1 MGEERLFASGK
12 EVTPVAMYDDKPKD
26 RIILHCDCNNFFA
39 SVEETLRPELRDVPM
54 AVAGDPESRHGIIVA
69 KNQKAKA
76 FGVQTA
82 ETIWQAKKKC
92 PDLVCVPSHHRL
104 YHEFYEKI
112 NAIYLEYTDLV
123 EPFSVDESYLDVTNS
138 IHLFKMTPKEL
149 ADHLRAR
156 IKEELDITISVGVS
170 FCKVFAKL
178 GSDYKKPNATTVIMR
193 EDVERIVYPL
203 PVSSLIFVGKRSV
216 EVLEQY
222 HIRTC
227 GDLVQYDQQT
237 LHRILGKSGDTLY
250 EYIHGLES
258 SRVHSWYEKHEPK
271 SIGNSMTF
279 RHDLVGEAELKAGI
293 SALCDSVAGRL
304 RHAGK
309 KCRTV
314 QIGIRNPDF
323 VTIQRQTTLDVP
335 TYLKS
340 ELVTV
345 SMKLLRD
352 NWDMTKP
359 VRLLSVTGS
368 ELVNADEEVVEQL
381 SLFNSSDP
389 SEKKIDREKQEKIE
403 STIDELREKYGK
415 GSITLGFNRLDRE

>member
-1 MGEERLFASGK
+1 MHEAAQNERQ
-12 EVTPVAMYDDKPKD
+12 KD

-39 SVEETLRPELRDVPM
+39 SVEETLRPELREVPM

-82 ETIWQAKKKC
+82 ETIFQAKKKC
-92 PDLVCVPSHHRL
+92 PDLVCVPSHHHL

-123 EPFSVDESYLDVTNS
+123 EPFSIDESYLDVTNS

-193 EDVERIVYPL
+193 EDVPRIVYPL
-203 PVSSLIFVGKRSV
+203 PVSSLIFVGKKSV
-216 EVLEQY
+216 EVLNSY
-222 HIRTC
+222 HIKTC

-237 LHRILGKSGDTLY
+237 LHRILGKSGDSLY
-250 EYIHGLES
+250 EYIHGLEN
-258 SRVHSWYEKHEPK
+258 SRVHSWYEKREPK

-279 RHDLVGEAELKAGI
+279 GHNLVGEAELKAGI

-335 TYLKS
+335 TYLKAD
-340 ELVTV
+340 LVRI
-345 SMKLLRD
+345 SMQLLRD
-352 NWDMTKP
+352 NWDMNKP

-368 ELVNADEEVVEQL
+368 ELVNEDEEFAVQM
-381 SLFNSSDP
+381 SLFGEETSGPEQVKDP
-389 SEKKIDREKQEKIE
+389 DKQEKIE
-403 STIDELREKYGK
+403 STIDELREKFGK
-415 GSITLGFNRLDRE
+415 GSITLGFNRLDR

>member
-1 MGEERLFASGK
+1 M
-12 EVTPVAMYDDKPKD
+12 
-26 RIILHCDCNNFFA
+26 
-39 SVEETLRPELRDVPM
+39 
-54 AVAGDPESRHGIIVA
+54 
-69 KNQKAKA
+69 
-76 FGVQTA
+76 
-82 ETIWQAKKKC
+82 
-92 PDLVCVPSHHRL
+92 PSHHHL

-112 NAIYLEYTDLV
+112 NSIYLEYTDLV
-123 EPFSVDESYLDVTNS
+123 EPFSIDESYLDVTNS

-193 EDVERIVYPL
+193 EDVPRIVYPL
-203 PVSSLIFVGKRSV
+203 PVSSLIFVGKKSV
-216 EVLEQY
+216 EVLDSY
-222 HIRTC
+222 HIKTC

-237 LHRILGKSGDTLY
+237 LHRILGKSGDSLY
-250 EYIHGLES
+250 EYIHGLEN
-258 SRVHSWYEKHEPK
+258 SRVHSWYEKREPK

-279 RHDLVGEAELKAGI
+279 GHNLVGEAELKAGI
-293 SALCDSVAGRL
+293 SALCDSVASRL

-335 TYLKS
+335 TFLKS
-340 ELVTV
+340 ELISV
-345 SMKLLRD
+345 SMKLLRE

-368 ELVNADEEVVEQL
+368 ELVDADEEFAEQI
-381 SLFNSSDP
+381 SLFDMADNSESP
-389 SEKKIDREKQEKIE
+389 KVDREKKETIE
-403 STIDELREKYGK
+403 STIDELREKFGK
-415 GSITLGFNRLDRE
+415 GSITLGFNRLER

>member
-1 MGEERLFASGK
+1 M
-12 EVTPVAMYDDKPKD
+12 AMYDAAQNNKPKD

-39 SVEETLRPELRDVPM
+39 SVEETLRPELREVPM

-82 ETIWQAKKKC
+82 ETIFQAKKKC
-92 PDLVCVPSHHRL
+92 PDLVCVPSHHSL

-123 EPFSVDESYLDVTNS
+123 EPFSIDESYLDVTNS

-149 ADHLRAR
+149 ADHLRKR

-193 EDVERIVYPL
+193 EDISRIVYPL
-203 PVSSLIFVGKRSV
+203 PVSSLIFVGKKSV
-216 EVLEQY
+216 EVLDSY

-237 LHRILGKSGDTLY
+237 LHRILGKSGDSLY
-250 EYIHGLES
+250 TYIHGLEDS
-258 SRVHSWYEKHEPK
+258 PVRSWYEKRVPK

-279 RHDLVGEAELKAGI
+279 GHNLVGETELKAGI

-323 VTIQRQTTLDVP
+323 VTIQRQTTLEVP
-335 TYLKS
+335 TFLKS
-340 ELVTV
+340 ELISV
-345 SMKLLRD
+345 SMKLLKE
-352 NWDMTKP
+352 NWDMSKP

-368 ELVNADEEVVEQL
+368 ELVDADEEFAEQI
-381 SLFNSSDP
+381 SLFDMADNSESP
-389 SEKKIDREKQEKIE
+389 KVDREKKETIE
-403 STIDELREKYGK
+403 STIDELREKFGK
-415 GSITLGFNRLDRE
+415 GSITLGFNRLER

>member
-1 MGEERLFASGK
+1 
-12 EVTPVAMYDDKPKD
+12 MYDAAQNNKPKD

-39 SVEETLRPELRDVPM
+39 SVEETLRPELREVPM

-82 ETIWQAKKKC
+82 ETIFQAKKKC

-123 EPFSVDESYLDVTNS
+123 EPFSIDESYLDVTNS
-138 IHLFKMTPKEL
+138 IHLFKMTPKDL
-149 ADHLRAR
+149 ADHLRKR
-156 IKEELDITISVGVS
+156 IKEEMDITISVGVS

-193 EDVERIVYPL
+193 EDVPRIVYPL
-203 PVSSLIFVGKRSV
+203 PVSSLIFVGKKSV
-216 EVLEQY
+216 EVLDSY

-237 LHRILGKSGDTLY
+237 LHRILGKSGDSLY
-250 EYIHGLES
+250 TYIHGLEDS
-258 SRVHSWYEKHEPK
+258 PVRSWYEKRVPK

-279 RHDLVGEAELKAGI
+279 GHNLVGEAELKAGI

-335 TYLKS
+335 TFLKAD
-340 ELVTV
+340 LVRI
-345 SMKLLRD
+345 SMQLLRD
-352 NWDMTKP
+352 NWDMEKP

-368 ELVNADEEVVEQL
+368 ELVDEDEVVVEQL
-381 SLFNSSDP
+381 SLFEVDDSESKEKAKDP
-389 SEKKIDREKQEKIE
+389 DKQEKIE
-403 STIDELREKYGK
+403 STIDELREKFGK
-415 GSITLGFNRLDRE
+415 GSITLGFNRLER

>member
-1 MGEERLFASGK
+1 
-12 EVTPVAMYDDKPKD
+12 
-26 RIILHCDCNNFFA
+26 
-39 SVEETLRPELRDVPM
+39 
-54 AVAGDPESRHGIIVA
+54 
-69 KNQKAKA
+69 
-76 FGVQTA
+76 
-82 ETIWQAKKKC
+82 
-92 PDLVCVPSHHRL
+92 
-104 YHEFYEKI
+104 
-112 NAIYLEYTDLV
+112 
-123 EPFSVDESYLDVTNS
+123 
-138 IHLFKMTPKEL
+138 
-149 ADHLRAR
+149 
-156 IKEELDITISVGVS
+156 
-170 FCKVFAKL
+170 
-178 GSDYKKPNATTVIMR
+178 MR
-193 EDVERIVYPL
+193 EDIERIVYPL

-250 EYIHGLES
+250 EYIHGLEN

-314 QIGIRNPDF
+314 QVGIRNPDF

-335 TYLKS
+335 TMLKAD
-340 ELVTV
+340 LVRI
-345 SMKLLRD
+345 SMQLLRD
-352 NWDMTKP
+352 NWNMNDP

-368 ELVNADEEVVEQL
+368 ELVNADEETPVQL
-381 SLFNSSDP
+381 SLFGEEAKGPEQVKDP
-389 SEKKIDREKQEKIE
+389 DKQEKIE
-403 STIDELREKYGK
+403 STIDELREKFGK

>member
-1 MGEERLFASGK
+1 
-12 EVTPVAMYDDKPKD
+12 MYDAAQNNKPKD

-39 SVEETLRPELRDVPM
+39 SVEETLRPELREVPM

-82 ETIWQAKKKC
+82 ETIFQAKKKC
-92 PDLVCVPSHHRL
+92 PDLVCVPSHHSL

-123 EPFSVDESYLDVTNS
+123 EPFSIDESYLDVTNS
-138 IHLFKMTPKEL
+138 IHLFKMTPKDL
-149 ADHLRAR
+149 ADHLRKR

-193 EDVERIVYPL
+193 EDVPRIVYPL
-203 PVSSLIFVGKRSV
+203 PVSSLIFVGKKSV
-216 EVLEQY
+216 EVLDSY

-237 LHRILGKSGDTLY
+237 LHRILGKSGDSLY
-250 EYIHGLES
+250 TYIHGLEDS
-258 SRVHSWYEKHEPK
+258 PVRSWYVKRVPK

-279 RHDLVGEAELKAGI
+279 GHNLVGEDELKAGI

-335 TYLKS
+335 TFLKAD
-340 ELVTV
+340 LVRI
-345 SMKLLRD
+345 SMQLLRD

-368 ELVNADEEVVEQL
+368 ELVDADEEVPVQL
-381 SLFNSSDP
+381 SLFGSDDTEAK
-389 SEKKIDREKQEKIE
+389 EKTKDPEKQERIE
-403 STIDELREKYGK
+403 STIDELREKFGK
-415 GSITLGFNRLDRE
+415 GSITLGFNRLER

>member
-1 MGEERLFASGK
+1 
-12 EVTPVAMYDDKPKD
+12 MYEDRPKD

-39 SVEETLRPELRDVPM
+39 SVEETLRPELREVPM

-82 ETIWQAKKKC
+82 ETIWQAKRKC
-92 PDLVCVPSHHRL
+92 PDLVCVPSHHHL

-138 IHLFKMTPKEL
+138 IHLFKMTGKEL

-193 EDVERIVYPL
+193 EDVPTIVYPL
-203 PVSSLIFVGKRSV
+203 PVSSLIFVGKKSV
-216 EVLEQY
+216 EVLDQY
-222 HIRTC
+222 HIKTC

-237 LHRILGKSGDTLY
+237 LHRMLGKSGDSLY
-250 EYIHGLES
+250 EYIHGLEN
-258 SRVHSWYEKHEPK
+258 SRVHSWYEKREPK

-279 RHDLVGEAELKAGI
+279 SHNLVGEAELKAGI

-314 QIGIRNPDF
+314 QIGIRNPNF

-335 TYLKS
+335 TFLKS
-340 ELVTV
+340 ELISV
-345 SMKLLRD
+345 SMKLLKE
-352 NWDMTKP
+352 NWDMSKP

-368 ELVNADEEVVEQL
+368 ELVDADEEFAEQI
-381 SLFNSSDP
+381 SLFDMADNSESP
-389 SEKKIDREKQEKIE
+389 KVDREKKETIE
-403 STIDELREKYGK
+403 STIDELREKFGK
-415 GSITLGFNRLDRE
+415 GSITLGFNRLDR

>member
-1 MGEERLFASGK
+1 MYGE
-12 EVTPVAMYDDKPKD
+12 KPKD

-39 SVEETLRPELRDVPM
+39 SVEETLRPELREVPM

-250 EYIHGLES
+250 EYIHGLEN
-258 SRVHSWYEKHEPK
+258 SRMHSWYEKHEPK

-314 QIGIRNPDF
+314 QVGIRNPEDGPGRHPQPGLRHHPAPDHPRRPDDAQSRPRPHLDAAATRQLEHERPGPPSLGHRLRTGERRRRNPGPIVF
-323 VTIQRQTTLDVP
+323 VRGRGEGPGTSQRPRQT
-335 TYLKS
+335 
-340 ELVTV
+340 
-345 SMKLLRD
+345 
-352 NWDMTKP
+352 
-359 VRLLSVTGS
+359 
-368 ELVNADEEVVEQL
+368 
-381 SLFNSSDP
+381 
-389 SEKKIDREKQEKIE
+389 
-403 STIDELREKYGK
+403 GK
-415 GSITLGFNRLDRE
+415 D

>member
-1 MGEERLFASGK
+1 MHEAAQNERQ
-12 EVTPVAMYDDKPKD
+12 KD

-39 SVEETLRPELRDVPM
+39 SVEETLRPELREVPM

-82 ETIWQAKKKC
+82 ETIFQAKKKC
-92 PDLVCVPSHHRL
+92 PDLVCVPSHHHL

-123 EPFSVDESYLDVTNS
+123 EPFSIDESYLDVTNS

-193 EDVERIVYPL
+193 EDVPRIVYPL
-203 PVSSLIFVGKRSV
+203 PVSSLIFVGKKSV
-216 EVLEQY
+216 EVLNSY
-222 HIRTC
+222 HIKTC

-237 LHRILGKSGDTLY
+237 LHRILGKSGDSLY
-250 EYIHGLES
+250 EYIHGLEN
-258 SRVHSWYEKHEPK
+258 SRVHSWYEKREPK

-279 RHDLVGEAELKAGI
+279 GHNLVGEAELKAGI
-293 SALCDSVAGRL
+293 SALCDSVASRL
-304 RHAGK
+304 SHAGK

-335 TYLKS
+335 TYLKAD
-340 ELVTV
+340 LVRI
-345 SMKLLRD
+345 SMQLLRD
-352 NWDMTKP
+352 NWDMNKP

-368 ELVNADEEVVEQL
+368 ELVNEDEEFAVQM
-381 SLFNSSDP
+381 SLFGEETSGPEQVKDP
-389 SEKKIDREKQEKIE
+389 DKQEKIE
-403 STIDELREKYGK
+403 STIDELREKFGK
-415 GSITLGFNRLDRE
+415 GSITLGFNRLDR

>member
-1 MGEERLFASGK
+1 M
-12 EVTPVAMYDDKPKD
+12 AMYDAAQNNKPKD

-39 SVEETLRPELRDVPM
+39 SVEETLRPELREVPM

-82 ETIWQAKKKC
+82 ETIFQAKKKC
-92 PDLVCVPSHHRL
+92 PDLVCVPSHHSL

-123 EPFSVDESYLDVTNS
+123 EPFSIDESYLDVTNS

-149 ADHLRAR
+149 ADHLRKR

-193 EDVERIVYPL
+193 EDIPRIVYPL
-203 PVSSLIFVGKRSV
+203 PVSSLIFVGKKSV
-216 EVLEQY
+216 EVLDSY

-237 LHRILGKSGDTLY
+237 LHRILGSPV
-250 EYIHGLES
+250 
-258 SRVHSWYEKHEPK
+258 RSWYEKRVPK

-279 RHDLVGEAELKAGI
+279 GHNLVGEAELKAGI

-335 TYLKS
+335 TFLKAD
-340 ELVTV
+340 LVRI
-345 SMKLLRD
+345 SMQLLRD

-368 ELVNADEEVVEQL
+368 ELVDADEEVPVQL
-381 SLFNSSDP
+381 SLFGSDDTEAK
-389 SEKKIDREKQEKIE
+389 EKTKDPEKQERIE
-403 STIDELREKYGK
+403 STIDELREKFGK
-415 GSITLGFNRLDRE
+415 GSITLGFNRLER

>member
-1 MGEERLFASGK
+1 
-12 EVTPVAMYDDKPKD
+12 MYDAAQNNKPKD

-39 SVEETLRPELRDVPM
+39 SVEETLRPELREVPM

-82 ETIWQAKKKC
+82 ETIFQAKKKC
-92 PDLVCVPSHHRL
+92 PDLVCVPSHHSL

-123 EPFSVDESYLDVTNS
+123 EPFSIDESYLDVTNS

-149 ADHLRAR
+149 ADHLRKR
-156 IKEELDITISVGVS
+156 IKEELDITISIGVS

-193 EDVERIVYPL
+193 EDIPRIVYPL
-203 PVSSLIFVGKRSV
+203 P
-216 EVLEQY
+216 
-222 HIRTC
+222 
-227 GDLVQYDQQT
+227 QYDQQT
-237 LHRILGKSGDTLY
+237 LHRILGKSGDSLY
-250 EYIHGLES
+250 TYIHGLEDS
-258 SRVHSWYEKHEPK
+258 PVRSWYEKRVPK

-279 RHDLVGEAELKAGI
+279 GHNLVGEAELKAGI

-335 TYLKS
+335 TFLKAD
-340 ELVTV
+340 LVRI
-345 SMKLLRD
+345 SMQLLRD
-352 NWDMTKP
+352 NWDMEKP

-368 ELVNADEEVVEQL
+368 ELVDEDEVVVEQL
-381 SLFNSSDP
+381 SLFEVDDSESKEKAKDP
-389 SEKKIDREKQEKIE
+389 DKQEKIE
-403 STIDELREKYGK
+403 STIDELREKFGK
-415 GSITLGFNRLDRE
+415 GSITLGFNRLER